1 MATQRMGLRHIEA
14 FRAVMMT
21 GSMTAAARSVHTS
34 QPHISRLIAQL
45 EAITQFALF
54 DRNGS
59 RLTPTLDGARFFQEV
74 EKTFLGLAGL
84 ESAAAGIRSFSASRL
99 SVAAMPRLAGGLL
112 ARIVAQF
119 KLEYPDAMVS
129 IHSGNA
135 STVHNWISSGFC
147 DLGLAMLSGDA
158 PGIQVEPVLAMNC
171 VAVMPRGHR
180 LARLARIKPAD
191 FAGEPFV
198 AFTSTTPLRERI
210 DAVFA
215 KARVER
221 QVVAEAGLGASI
233 CALVGAGL
241 GVSLINP
248 LAAREEYEVNGVE
261 MRPFSPAVPVSV
273 ALLYPPAHTR
283 TRLVTVFSRHA
294 RALMLEEM
302 ADLRARP
309 PAARRA
315 RARHDRDI
323 PR

>member
-1 MATQRMGLRHIEA
+1 MASSRMGLRHIEA

-59 RLTPTLDGARFFQEV
+59 RLTPTLDGARFYQEV
-74 EKTFLGLAGL
+74 EKTFVGLAGL

-112 ARIVAQF
+112 ARIVARF
-119 KLEYPDAMVS
+119 KTEYPDVMVS

-147 DLGLAMLSGDA
+147 DMGLAMLSGDA
-158 PGIQVEPVLAMNC
+158 PGIQVEPVMAMNC
-171 VAVMPRGHR
+171 VAIMPRGHR
-180 LARLARIKPAD
+180 LARLDRIKPAD

-198 AFTSTTPLRERI
+198 AFTSSTPLRDRI
-210 DAVFA
+210 DRVFTQA
-215 KARVER
+215 KVER

-233 CALVGAGL
+233 SAMVGAGL

-248 LAAREEYEVNGVE
+248 LAAREEYATHGVE
-261 MRPFSPAVPVSV
+261 LRPFTPAVPVTV
-273 ALLYPPAHTR
+273 ALLFPPAHTR
-283 TRLVTVFSRHA
+283 SRLVTVFA
-294 RALMLEEM
+294 RYARELMLEEM

-309 PAARRA
+309 TPARRA
-315 RARHDRDI
+315 S
-323 PR
+323 PRTPG